1 MNSKS
6 PRFPSPAC
14 GLDSGSSPASGPASV
29 SGRGQPAAPPQVW
42 WRLLRASVA
51 LIWFYQGLWHKILA
65 VDARHLE
72 IVASA
77 PSFVP
82 PRLALGLIGAWET
95 LFALAVLLRW
105 RPRLFSWLQIATLAG
120 MNAAGIL
127 FAADK
132 IPDIGGMLTMN
143 LVLALVIHGLAVQ
156 SPRGPHSTAKAS
168 FSTGAPSGARN
179 GK

>member
-1 MNSKS
+1 MKS

-14 GLDSGSSPASGPASV
+14 GLEPDPGRHPPAGSSHANHTDCGTAF
-29 SGRGQPAAPPQVW
+29 RPAAPSDAW
-42 WRLLRASVA
+42 WLLLRAAVV
-51 LIWFYQGLWHKILA
+51 LIWLYQGLWHKILA

-72 IVASA
+72 IVAAA
-77 PSFVP
+77 PSFLP

-95 LFALAVLLRW
+95 LFALALILRW

-143 LVLALVIHGLAVQ
+143 LLLALTIHGLATRAVHEN
-156 SPRGPHSTAKAS
+156 P
-168 FSTGAPSGARN
+168 
-179 GK
+179 